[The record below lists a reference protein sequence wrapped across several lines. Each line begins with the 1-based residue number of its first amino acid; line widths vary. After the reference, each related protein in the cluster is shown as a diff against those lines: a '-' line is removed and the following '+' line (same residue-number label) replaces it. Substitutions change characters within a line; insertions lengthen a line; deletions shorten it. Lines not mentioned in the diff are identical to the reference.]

1 MHLPKHQFN
10 APCELRPPV
19 RRPLFPKGSLQPL
32 LPQSTCPYF
41 DEPHCIMHANFPY
54 IANSKCSNWAA
65 TGRYAGSLG
74 STLPPN
80 VPSCRPQQLW
90 GFQSATRKSSNLSF
104 HILESLLISPNECEE
119 LTSSAL
125 RTLGWCHAQAVTA
138 HTVPTPPSEL
148 TAPAFA
154 PIPPPTLTTK
164 RLFDAL

>member
-1 MHLPKHQFN
+1 MRTE
-10 APCELRPPV
+10 AARAS
-19 RRPLFPKGSLQPL
+19 KGSLQPL
-32 LPQSTCPYF
+32 LPQPPPASPRNGSLQHFHRHVLSLMIRT
-41 DEPHCIMHANFPY
+41 ANFPY

-125 RTLGWCHAQAVTA
+125 RKLGWRHAQAVTA

-154 PIPPPTLTTK
+154 PNFPHSYHET
-164 RLFDAL
+164 AL